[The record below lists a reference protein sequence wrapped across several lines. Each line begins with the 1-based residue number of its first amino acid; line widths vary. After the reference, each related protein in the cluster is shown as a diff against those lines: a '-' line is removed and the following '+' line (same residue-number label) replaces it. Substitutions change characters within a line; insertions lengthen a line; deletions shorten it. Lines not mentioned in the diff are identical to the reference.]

1 MPMSAPYSGQTISI
15 TSSPVGSPPRQQ
27 QWQPQRAYQQPRM
40 LGTSFSETQL
50 HLTTTDPNMAISP
63 LTAGATPYMANMRG
77 PQPSQPPPIIR
88 ARQPPP
94 PPVVRARPSYGDMAM
109 DLAQGYL
116 AINQPMPLSVGQ
128 QVSANMQQQQ
138 GDFSS
143 EQQMRIQADMQW
155 RMQLLQQQ
163 QQLAMLARGF
173 GQQQQQQ
180 QYFHSPTMTQLI
192 TPITGTRE
200 PSSSSSSY
208 SEQPTLVDTY
218 SRQMGPVGN
227 AFWQYPV
234 MVRPP
239 MYLERLNAHLPT
251 TDMAC
256 VICED
261 PVHSPA
267 RCPFARNVGYLNR
280 RRLAVDEDA
289 KLPPNFKGMMLT
301 VIDDFMRKA
310 LNNQH
315 G

>member
-1 MPMSAPYSGQTISI
+1 
-15 TSSPVGSPPRQQ
+15 
-27 QWQPQRAYQQPRM
+27 
-40 LGTSFSETQL
+40 L
-50 HLTTTDPNMAISP
+50 
-63 LTAGATPYMANMRG
+63 
-77 PQPSQPPPIIR
+77 
-88 ARQPPP
+88 
-94 PPVVRARPSYGDMAM
+94 PSYGDLAM

-116 AINQPMPLSVGQ
+116 AMNQPMPLSVAQ

-138 GDFSS
+138 GDLSS
-143 EQQMRIQADMQW
+143 EQQMRTRADMQW

-173 GQQQQQQ
+173 GQQQQ

-218 SRQMGPVGN
+218 SRQIGPVGN
-227 AFWQYPV
+227 ASWQYPV
-234 MVRPP
+234 MARPP

-267 RCPFARNVGYLNR
+267 NCPFARNVGYLNR